1 LTVTVASLEQCQPLS
16 HAAKLTP
23 LLPRI
28 GAFKRMGTIVA
39 LALTLATAHARS
51 QSLATMNYAAA
62 KTVTSPTHAI
72 AETTD
77 HVVSITLDSSHGG
90 WVSKHYAATIER
102 SRAGFVLDGEAV
114 DNAKVSAL
122 LDAVRSRARRVPNE
136 QIANLTEYVIDHCA
150 SALSGEFGSRMQDKA
165 FSAAALP
172 ACKSGAE
179 GFIQRYLS
187 PSNFSF
193 HTDDYPEEAVVISF
207 DDGYT
212 VSALS
217 RSQNAFML
225 PWRVIGPSFQG
236 LIYDTTIARC
246 VVALFGNKDVN
257 ADRMSPDALAAAYA
271 ENLNIQPPTSLPSPP
286 AVAPNT
292 PLQSAM
298 TAANV
303 FAVWSEANDA
313 TGRITGE
320 IGSSRWGGI
329 SASFDCPVPT
339 DKTSA
344 ASCLAVPIEQGDRLA
359 ALSWIRA
366 ISLRPQLRVQI
377 VNGDFASY
385 DVRDLS
391 RLAAAR
397 ADIAALLPA
406 ARASGIFFWIIPRGR
421 LDIDG
426 TSNWVLLPDKRLIL
440 ISYNRGPLMRAA
452 GLDESRLGGTGW
464 LRRVGALFTSDG
476 VLTGPVA
483 GRPMH
488 EGSSDVATIV
498 VQSRSH
504 GRATRTTV
512 AADANGT
519 FQAGKRTVSAAAI
532 SRLLSAAHSQAS
544 SPLPS
549 MSRAEATTLLRACDQ
564 ITRQQLGA
572 FTSSSK
578 TRTLFEQRCRD
589 AHNLASFLEDYN
601 NSPDGLLL
609 DDGFNGGVQVAITYR
624 SGSTLKVSSDSHLA
638 YMIPWSV
645 TGAGVPRTSYDPD
658 IGIAIA
664 ALTDRSD
671 PNLTRLDGS
680 VLPQQYG
687 TDIRQKLYQ
696 YLGHPAE
703 LPSAAILTPA
713 LRRYALAQG
722 YLLQNLAYDRG
733 ANSVIG
739 MVSSRKWHSNIW
751 VQFRCP
757 VSATKHDLPATLAPS
772 IILGTRL
779 ATIAWIRQALRR
791 SELSVM
797 AYPWASLQK
806 YPYTDDDVAP
816 DFDNWPDSVPGL
828 SAAAARRL
836 SRSPGVAWFALE
848 QPQPIALSLVGGQF
862 SSDWMLLPNGTAV
875 LGLYTLGL
883 PEYIGISAQIPNFGE
898 GIQRYAGVFV
908 NPTGSLQPQPS
919 VGVR

>member
-1 LTVTVASLEQCQPLS
+1 
-16 HAAKLTP
+16 
-23 LLPRI
+23 
-28 GAFKRMGTIVA
+28 
-39 LALTLATAHARS
+39 
-51 QSLATMNYAAA
+51 MNYAAA
-62 KTVTSPTHAI
+62 ETVTSPAHPI

-77 HVVSITLDSSHGG
+77 HVVSITLDSSNGG
-90 WVSKHYAATIER
+90 FGSQHYVGTIER
-102 SRAGFVLDGEAV
+102 SSTGFALSGEAV
-114 DNAKVSAL
+114 DGAKVSTF
-122 LDAVRSRARRVPNE
+122 LDALQSRARHVPGE

-165 FSAAALP
+165 FSAAALA
-172 ACKSGAE
+172 ACQAGAK
-179 GFIQRYLS
+179 GFVQGYFA

-207 DDGYT
+207 DDGHT

-225 PWRVIGPSFQG
+225 PWRVVGPSFQG

-246 VVALFGNKDVN
+246 VVALFGSKDVN
-257 ADRMSPDALAAAYA
+257 AGRMSPDALAAAYA
-271 ENLNIQPPTSLPSPP
+271 ENLNMQRPTSLPSPP

-329 SASFDCPVPT
+329 SANFDCPVPT

-344 ASCLAVPIEQGDRLA
+344 ASCLAVPIGQGDRLA
-359 ALSWIRA
+359 VLPWIRA

-391 RLAAAR
+391 RLSAAR
-397 ADIAALLPA
+397 ADISALLPV

-421 LDIDG
+421 LNIDG

-440 ISYNRGPLMRAA
+440 ISYNPGPLMRAA

-476 VLTGPVA
+476 VLTAPVA
-483 GRPMH
+483 GRPMR
-488 EGSSDVATIV
+488 EGLSDVVSIV
-498 VQSRSH
+498 IQSRNNGH
-504 GRATRTTV
+504 ATQTV
-512 AADANGT
+512 IEAGARG
-519 FQAGKRTVSAAAI
+519 FQAGKRTLPAAAV
-532 SRLLSAAHSQAS
+532 SRLRDAVHSRAS
-544 SPLPS
+544 SPLAS
-549 MSRAEATTLLRACDQ
+549 TSRAEATTLLRACDQ

-572 FTSSSK
+572 FTSSGK

-589 AHNLASFLEDYN
+589 AHNLESFLEDYN

-609 DDGFNGGVQVAITYR
+609 DDGFNGGVQVIITYG

-638 YMIPWSV
+638 YMVPWSV

-664 ALTDRSD
+664 AITDRSD
-671 PNLTRLDGS
+671 PNLTRLDGTI
-680 VLPQQYG
+680 LPQQYG
-687 TDIRQKLYQ
+687 ADIRQKLYQ
-696 YLGHPAE
+696 YAGHPAE
-703 LPSAAILTPA
+703 LPSAGILAPA
-713 LRRYALAQG
+713 LRQYALAQD

-739 MVSSRKWHSNIW
+739 MVSSRKWHSHIW
-751 VQFRCP
+751 VQLRCP

-779 ATIAWIRQALRR
+779 ASIAWIRRALSRP
-791 SELSVM
+791 ELSVM

-806 YPYTDDDVAP
+806 YPYTDDYVAP
-816 DFDNWPDSVPGL
+816 DFGNWPDSVPGL
-828 SAAAARRL
+828 SAAAVLKL

-848 QPQPIALSLVGGQF
+848 QPQPVALSLVGGQF
-862 SSDWMLLPNGTAV
+862 SSDWLLLPNGTAL

-883 PEYIGISAQIPNFGE
+883 PEYIGISAEIPSFGE

-908 NPTGSLQPQPS
+908 NPTGSLQVQP
-919 VGVR
+919 